1 VNAIV
6 GRDNEDCK
14 ACNPRCAHQNYREAL
29 SVATEALISW
39 PNAASPRIISTA
51 RIAKVRCGALACPE
65 CGSDD
70 ETGWS
75 EDWDGDLPTGYGN
88 EKEFDYDE
96 FMAQEFPEH
105 AKRTGHFPKMRWI
118 WRIAALLILIATLL
132 VIFGR

>member
-1 VNAIV
+1 MAK
-6 GRDNEDCK
+6 RRKPEDYFDCPH
-14 ACNPRCAHQNYREAL
+14 CG
-29 SVATEALISW
+29 
-39 PNAASPRIISTA
+39 
-51 RIAKVRCGALACPE
+51 AKVRCGALACPE

-75 EDWDGDLPTGYGN
+75 EDWDGDVPTGYGK

-105 AKRTGHFPKMRWI
+105 ANRAPGHFPKMRWI

-132 VIFGR
+132 VIFGRW